1 MLLTE
6 VVWRHGARTPLSHS
20 PFGEAEDDDSGITT
34 KRLYTPEE
42 LTEVGI
48 RDSYELGQVL
58 RNRYYDFLNEYN
70 PEEVYVRSTNKNRT
84 IQTALLCLAGM
95 FPISASDSP
104 IGLPWQAIPVHS
116 VPTELDSV
124 LYVPLKCPYADGIY
138 WNEIMKS
145 GPVLQLMEQ
154 HKSLFST
161 LRKETGLALETLDSI
176 YQVYEPLYSV
186 VHDANG
192 FSKLP
197 KWFTPELFNEIE
209 SLYHTSTTFYYSD
222 ERIKPLRGAQL
233 LQLLAVQIKDKISG
247 KIPAAKFFGY
257 STHDVTIIG
266 LLENM
271 QLYHANMHPEFMA
284 AIMIELY
291 EQFGN
296 YTVEVW
302 YRNGMYNKTMQM
314 LRLPNCN
321 YPCSAEQFVK
331 MTIGQSED
339 DWFARCNPT
348 NNETSTTTLSKYL
361 FSTSNANLRI
371 LF

>member
-1 MLLTE
+1 MDSWSMLYAITLYTSLKLLQGYSQQKTLLLAE
-6 VVWRHGARTPLSHS
+6 VVWRHGARTPLSRS
-20 PFGEAEDDDSGITT
+20 PFGEADDYDSEITT
-34 KRLYTPEE
+34 TSYTPEE

-58 RNRYYDFLNEYN
+58 RNRYDDFLKGYN
-70 PEEVYVRSTNKNRT
+70 AEEVYVRSTNKNRT

-95 FPISASDSP
+95 FPIAASDSP

-116 VPTELDSV
+116 VPLELDSA

-145 GPVLQLMEQ
+145 APVLELMEQ

-161 LRKETGLALETLDSI
+161 LRRETGLALETLDSI

-186 VHDANG
+186 VYDASG
-192 FSKLP
+192 SSKLP
-197 KWFTPELFNEIE
+197 KWFTPELFKEIE

-233 LQLLAVQIKDKISG
+233 LQLLVAQIKDKISG
-247 KIPAAKFFGY
+247 KIPTAKFFGY

-266 LLENM
+266 LLENL

-284 AIMIELY
+284 TLMVELY

-296 YTVEVW
+296 YTVEVSVQ
-302 YRNGMYNKTMQM
+302 YAG
-314 LRLPNCN
+314 
-321 YPCSAEQFVK
+321 
-331 MTIGQSED
+331 TIS
-339 DWFARCNPT
+339 
-348 NNETSTTTLSKYL
+348 
-361 FSTSNANLRI
+361 
-371 LF
+371 